1 MYPNPFLSDIK
12 IFVNSTSDVM
22 GTFRII
28 AFDGKEIVNRKLQV
42 QKGDNIVVL
51 KDLGNLVIGNYILE
65 VTTGTDKFIKKI
77 MKN

>member
-1 MYPNPFLSDIK
+1 M
-12 IFVNSTSDVM
+12 
-22 GTFRII
+22 
-28 AFDGKEIVNRKLQV
+28 
-42 QKGDNIVVL
+42 